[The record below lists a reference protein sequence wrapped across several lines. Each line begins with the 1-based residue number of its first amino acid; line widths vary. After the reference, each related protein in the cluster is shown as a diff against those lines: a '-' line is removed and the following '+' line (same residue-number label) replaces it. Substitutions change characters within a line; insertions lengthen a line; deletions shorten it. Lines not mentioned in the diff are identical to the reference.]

1 MSNFKAGDIVRC
13 VYTGGYLYIT
23 EGRDYSVVRVDDN
36 HIYIENDCGASY
48 YESHL
53 FKLVKSNQKPVDVPR
68 YVIVQGNAQDV
79 VAEVNEYIKQ
89 GYKLQGGVSVHQDW
103 FAQALVLNEPC

>member
-53 FKLVKSNQKPVDVPR
+53 FKLVKSNQKPADRPK
-68 YVIVQGNAQDV
+68 YVLVEAKKDEFLKQ
-79 VAEVNEYIKQ
+79 VNELIAQ
-89 GYKLQGGVSVHQDW
+89 GYKPQGGVSVDQQ
-103 FAQALVLNEPC
+103 FYIQAMVLGD